1 MSLPLFGFV
10 TISTNLIPAGTG
22 IARYKR
28 LTKPMQILAIL
39 SVYACAE
46 LAVEIAAAK
55 YLKNNSFLD
64 DYSTLVEFSLL
75 WGVYF
80 FGNKSQKIKWFLVG
94 FGVFFL
100 IAWVAGVTM
109 FNSPQPYGG
118 RLAVPSRIVL
128 IALSLIVL
136 QEVFKNQSLQII
148 EQSVFWVALGVL
160 LYSAGT
166 IMVFGFAT
174 RLLKLGV
181 PYFEMAWR
189 VNWVLII
196 SANLFYTKALLCKA
210 PN

>member
-1 MSLPLFGFV
+1 MTFPLFGFV

-22 IARYKR
+22 IARYKH
-28 LTKPMQILAIL
+28 LTKPMRILTIL
-39 SVYACAE
+39 SILACAE
-46 LAVEIAAAK
+46 LLIEIWAAI
-55 YLKNNSFLD
+55 YLKNNLFLD
-64 DYSTLVEFSLL
+64 DYYTLMEFSML

-80 FGNKSQKIKWFLVG
+80 YANKSPKTKWLLVG
-94 FGVFFL
+94 IGALFV
-100 IAWVAGVTM
+100 IAWVVGVTM

-136 QEVFKNQSLQII
+136 QEVFKNQSAEIM
-148 EQSVFWVALGVL
+148 EQSVFWVAVGVL

-166 IMVFGFAT
+166 IMIFGFST
-174 RLLKLGV
+174 SLLKLGV